1 MTDRAAIV
9 ARILIEERWA
19 HLYARGNR
27 VEASDRSALSIA
39 EGGLGRRIH
48 PATLKA
54 RVRSYDAKKA
64 QRLAQLVED
73 ERERRQDFAEAAVA
87 RADDRVAALA
97 GSSDPDAYSAALRA
111 YWRAEEKADRLATEH
126 VPLARWMRD
135 ADELDV
141 ALKLLPA
148 LRAMPRGERALFTR
162 SLALR
167 DPLAARRSHVAR

>member
-1 MTDRAAIV
+1 MVDRDELV
-9 ARILIEERWA
+9 ARVLIEERWA

-27 VEASDRSALSIA
+27 VEASDRSALPIA

-54 RVRSYDAKKA
+54 RVRSYDEKKA

-73 ERERRQDFAEAAVA
+73 ERERRRDFAEAAVA

-111 YWRAEEKADRLATEH
+111 YWRAEEKADRQATAH

-135 ADELDV
+135 ADEQSV
-141 ALKLLPA
+141 ALIIAGALIRLPGLDQSDSQA
-148 LRAMPRGERALFTR
+148 LRL
-162 SLALR
+162 SLGGKTL
-167 DPLAARRSHVAR
+167 DPS